1 MTVTRNLDLFGAE
14 PIPLPSVPL
23 DPSSTVVLGV
33 DEAGRGPAL
42 GPLVLAVV
50 GVSPRA
56 AARLTRAGLTDSK
69 AFGSGEDA
77 HAIRCELAELVREV
91 ADYVAFEVFDVATI
105 DAYVGRGALNVLE
118 REGAERL
125 LRAAP
130 PARRIIADGRTLFS
144 PMRVVF
150 PGLEARDRAETF
162 HAAVAAASVVAK
174 VERDNQVAAIAS
186 RYLAEFGP
194 LRGGGYVNEG
204 TRAFVRAYI
213 ATYGCLPP
221 EARRSWPWTGVELPA
236 SETLV
241 VDATIVTAELDL
253 EAT

>member
-1 MTVTRNLDLFGAE
+1 MSVSRNLDFFSTD

-23 DPSSTVVLGV
+23 DPASAVVLGV

-50 GVSPRA
+50 GLSPRA
-56 AARLTRAGLTDSK
+56 SARLTRAGLTDSK

-77 HAIRCELAELVREV
+77 HACRTELALLVREV
-91 ADYVAFEVFDVATI
+91 ADYVGYEIFEVETI

-130 PARRIIADGRTLFS
+130 PARRIIADGQTLFS

-150 PGLEARDRAETF
+150 PGLEARDKAESV
-162 HAAVAAASVVAK
+162 HAAVAAASVIAK
-174 VERDNQVAAIAS
+174 VERDNLVACIAA

-204 TRAFVRAYI
+204 TRTFVRAYV
-213 ATYGCLPP
+213 ATYGALPP
-221 EARRSWPWTGVELPA
+221 EARRSWPWTDVGL
-236 SETLV
+236 
-241 VDATIVTAELDL
+241 IG
-253 EAT
+253 

>member
-1 MTVTRNLDLFGAE
+1 VNGTRNLDLFGLA

-23 DPSSTVVLGV
+23 TPTSSVVLGI

-50 GVSPRA
+50 GLSPRA

-77 HAIRCELAELVREV
+77 HLCRCELAELVREV
-91 ADYVAFEVFDVATI
+91 ADYVGFEVFDVETI
-105 DAYVGRGALNVLE
+105 DAYVARGALNILE

-150 PGLEARDRAETF
+150 PGLEARDRAETL
-162 HAAVAAASVVAK
+162 HAAVAAASVIAK
-174 VERDNQVAAIAS
+174 VERDNQVAAIAA
-186 RYLAEFGP
+186 RYLSEFGP
-194 LRGGGYVNEG
+194 LRGGGYVNDG
-204 TRAFVRAYI
+204 TRAFVRAYV
-213 ATYGCLPP
+213 AVYGQLPP
-221 EARRSWPWTGVELPA
+221 EARRSWPWTGVDLPPSAGVVGEALRLAVEVEIEA
-236 SETLV
+236 S
-241 VDATIVTAELDL
+241 
-253 EAT
+253 